1 MSPAFRQKSWT
12 SLALITPR
20 NNLNPETSTLN
31 PPLSVSQPW
40 WRTFNR
46 YHWSVFIVA
55 SLAWLFDCL
64 DQQVFNLS
72 RDGAVDDL
80 VSDKSRATE
89 LAAYT
94 TSFFLTGW
102 AIGGLIFGSLGDRF
116 GRARILTVSLLI
128 YSVCTG
134 LSSFASSYFG
144 FCSCVFFTGLG
155 VGGVFG
161 LSVALVA
168 DSVPDQSRA
177 PALGLLQS
185 LSSWGNIAAGLTGM
199 GIGLLAV
206 KNFLPFGL
214 KAWQAMFL
222 AGALPA
228 FLCVFILARL
238 KEPGK
243 WVAAR
248 AAGQKSGVKF
258 GSYAT
263 LLKHPTWSKHAWL
276 GLILC
281 SAGIVGLWGIGNFHP
296 KIVRSIIETHLA
308 AANLSPA
315 ALASKK
321 AYWSSLGLLLQNIG
335 GFFGMLSLAKFAQVK
350 GRKPAFAVALT
361 LSFFCTLLV
370 FKFLREIDQIFWML
384 PIMGFGQ
391 YSVFGVYAI
400 YLPELFPTSL
410 RSTGTSF
417 CYNFGR
423 LAAATAPFTIGR
435 ITKSLGGNVEGF
447 RTAGMWVSLV
457 LLLGILVLPFLPET
471 KDKPLPE

>member
-1 MSPAFRQKSWT
+1 VSAPA
-12 SLALITPR
+12 
-20 NNLNPETSTLN
+20 STLN
-31 PPLSVSQPW
+31 PTAATSRPW
-40 WRTFNR
+40 WRSLNR
-46 YHWSVFIVA
+46 YHWYVFAVA

-72 RDGAVDDL
+72 RDGAVEDVL
-80 VSDKSRATE
+80 INKANAIEYAS
-89 LAAYT
+89 YT
-94 TSFFLTGW
+94 TSVFLVGW
-102 AIGGLIFGSLGDRF
+102 AIGGLIFGALGDRF

-144 FCSCVFFTGLG
+144 FCACLFFTGLG

-168 DSVPDQSRA
+168 DSVPDQARA

-185 LSSWGNIAAGLTGM
+185 LSSFGNLAAGFLGM
-199 GIGLLAV
+199 AIGMLATRH
-206 KNFLPFGL
+206 FLPFGL

-222 AGALPA
+222 AGAVPA
-228 FLCVFILARL
+228 FLCVFVLRRV
-238 KEPGK
+238 KEPEK
-243 WVAAR
+243 WSRAR
-248 AAGQKSGVKF
+248 AAGAKNGVKF

-263 LLKHPTWSKHAWL
+263 LLKDPKWSRRAWL
-276 GLILC
+276 GLLLC
-281 SAGIVGLWGIGNFHP
+281 SAGIIGLWGIGNFHP
-296 KIVRSIIETHLA
+296 KIVRSIISDYLA
-308 AANLSPA
+308 GDNLSA
-315 ALASKK
+315 AELASKK
-321 AYWSSLGLLLQNIG
+321 AYWSSVGLLLQNVG
-335 GFFGMLSLAKFAQVK
+335 GFLGMLTMAKFAQVK
-350 GRKPAFAVALT
+350 GRRPAFALALT
-361 LSFFCTLLV
+361 LSFVCTLLV
-370 FKFLREIDQIFWML
+370 FKFLREINQIYWML
-384 PIMGFGQ
+384 PLMGFGQ

-423 LAAATAPFTIGR
+423 LIAATAPFTIGK
-435 ITKSLGGNVEGF
+435 ITKRLGGDIEGF

-457 LLLGILVLPFLPET
+457 LLLGIVVLPFLPET